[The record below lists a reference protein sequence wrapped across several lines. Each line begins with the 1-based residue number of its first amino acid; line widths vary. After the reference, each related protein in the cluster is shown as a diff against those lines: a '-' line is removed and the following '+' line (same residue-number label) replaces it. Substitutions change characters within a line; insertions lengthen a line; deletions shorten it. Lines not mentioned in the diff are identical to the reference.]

1 MKLADLPS
9 EFTDPAAWIGRDM
22 RQRKREWLIELTSAD
37 IADLETAA
45 HHFQSL
51 GRDIGE
57 IKAEDFPLSRFDRH
71 LALLKQKLL
80 HGIGFEVLRGLPVA
94 TYSHAFAAAIFC
106 GIGVFAGSALTSEV
120 RGRRTPPAT
129 FSVTSAISAP
139 M

>member
-9 EFTDPAAWIGRDM
+9 EFTGPAAWIGRDM

-45 HHFQSL
+45 HHFHSL

-57 IKAEDFPLSRFDRH
+57 IK
-71 LALLKQKLL
+71 
-80 HGIGFEVLRGLPVA
+80 
-94 TYSHAFAAAIFC
+94 
-106 GIGVFAGSALTSEV
+106 
-120 RGRRTPPAT
+120 TPTAM

-139 M
+139 MRVIRTVASIRPQNARHFTRTARMLSDCFAFGTPGRAANRFWSASCPFTMRCFRAGRTCW